1 MRLLAIGLA
10 ALSITLGAG
19 IAPAW
24 AGNAAAREQAPS
36 GMTCY
41 MPYSVNRDHLVTGC
55 EIPGYRMDYDAAKA
69 WGMFMVLLPDGVDA
83 PEHAPHYFGAD
94 TLAFAGHSL
103 QGLLDAD
110 FKSLQGKR
118 PGTRA
123 VKKLRHTLPV
133 KGGGK
138 CVGLSVI
145 YPKKVAYFP
154 YETYYL
160 CEGGSK
166 RYALML
172 SLSAISQRQ
181 MRAAMPAFLR
191 WMDVPQTVR
200 DADIPATPG
209 AGEGGRPSPGR

>member
-1 MRLLAIGLA
+1 MRLLAICVT
-10 ALSITLGAG
+10 ALSIMLGAC

-24 AGNAAAREQAPS
+24 AGEAAGREQAPS

-55 EIPGYRMDYDAAKA
+55 EIPGYRMDYDAARA

-83 PEHAPHYFGAD
+83 PEHAPYYFGVD
-94 TLAFAGHSL
+94 TLAFAGRSL

-123 VKKLRHTLPV
+123 VKRLRHTLPI
-133 KGGGK
+133 KGSGR
-138 CVGLSVI
+138 CVGLSVV

-172 SLSAISQRQ
+172 TLSAASQRQ

-200 DADIPATPG
+200 DAGMSETPR
-209 AGEGGRPSPGR
+209 ASEGERPSPGR